1 MDDSNPFNTGLKILK
16 YYYIPRSPMEKTGAF
31 FPFFRPKPQHV
42 SPVTPFCK
50 IFVYTKQAPLKS
62 LPKKQK
68 RGPTGLLKTLFS
80 QIYFIFGRL

>member
-16 YYYIPRSPMEKTGAF
+16 YYYIPRSPMGKTGAF
-31 FPFFRPKPQHV
+31 FPFFRPQPQHV

-68 RGPTGLLKTLFS
+68 RGPTGLLKALFS